1 MTNNSST
8 SGATTD
14 AATPT
19 TPDRSDHRL
28 SSRSVDVVFEILANT
43 RRRHALSML
52 AEADHAVS
60 IDELVEQLASWEA
73 DGDELSEVE
82 RQQLAA
88 SLHHTHLPK
97 LADFGFIEYDDRTR
111 TARWRR
117 QPEFMRACL
126 EQALEWERL

>member
-8 SGATTD
+8 SGTITGSP
-14 AATPT
+14 TP
-19 TPDRSDHRL
+19 TPDRDDARL

-52 AEADHAVS
+52 AEAEGAIS
-60 IDELVEQLASWEA
+60 MGELVDQLATWEA
-73 DGDELSEVE
+73 GDGEMSRVE

-97 LADFGFIEYDDRTR
+97 LADYGFVEYDERTR
-111 TARWRR
+111 TVRWRR